1 MVVVREKDGPA
12 ASPECQKALCETRQ
26 DPYGV
31 SMRMIVAAFLA
42 LLAGCSATGP
52 VKPAATS
59 KSGFDGA
66 VYKGASATTLGRSTP
81 GATQY
86 RVFQQGASESSSLT
100 SVRNEALRRA
110 VDFCDREGKA
120 MESVTET
127 TSYPPYVPGDPPR
140 VEIVFDCVDRAS
152 PPSIVLTQAE
162 KDAEVARLKHLQ
174 DIGILTQAE
183 FDREKAKVLGAP

>member
-1 MVVVREKDGPA
+1 
-12 ASPECQKALCETRQ
+12 
-26 DPYGV
+26 
-31 SMRMIVAAFLA
+31 MRTIVTS
-42 LLAGCSATGP
+42 LLVLLTACSVTAP
-52 VKPAATS
+52 VKPAADS

-66 VYKGASATTLGRSTP
+66 VYKGASATTLGGSTP

-86 RVFQQGASESSSLT
+86 RVFQQGASGSDSIM
-100 SVRNEALRRA
+100 SVRAEAEKRA
-110 VDFCDREGKA
+110 VDFCDRQGKA

-127 TSYPPYVPGDPPR
+127 TSYPPYVPGDFPR
-140 VEIVFDCVDRAS
+140 VEIVFDCVDKAS
-152 PPSIVLTQAE
+152 PPSFALTQAE